1 MIVQDIFYNCNTSY
15 PGIRLFDYDNEQIFY
30 KEPKK
35 VLGRCEYLHCE
46 VAWIDEISS
55 KEIRLRINA

>member
-1 MIVQDIFYNCNTSY
+1 MTVQDIFYNCNTSY
-15 PGIRLFDYDNEQIFY
+15 PSIRLYDSEHMQIFC

-35 VLGRCEYLHCE
+35 VLGRCEYLHFE